1 MAHHGKQSQVFKNNN
16 MKQIEPQQVW
26 LNGIEYTAQ
35 YLKCTGT
42 YDNYESEA
50 TIYFQLFTMFVDDN
64 GIETPAEQ
72 VSGGFNDIS
81 GQTYIDW
88 GNLPAMSVNAW
99 IYNWVAEQNN
109 LTII

>member
-1 MAHHGKQSQVFKNNN
+1 MLRSLVGSE
-16 MKQIEPQQVW
+16 MCIRDR
-26 LNGIEYTAQ
+26 EYTAQ

-42 YDNYESEA
+42 YDNYEDSA
-50 TIYFQLFTMFVDDN
+50 TIYFQLFTMFIDDN
-64 GIETPAEQ
+64 GIKTPAEQ
-72 VSGGFNDIS
+72 VSSGFNYIT